1 MLFRH
6 FKILN
11 LFFLFAFIT
20 PHVCSAQISKP
31 QPVNINELINS
42 ITDSLNKH
50 YIFPDKAESI
60 AAYLQSQLKKNAYKD
75 LLGDP
80 RKLAHQIELDIHS
93 VHHDPHMRVQFDP
106 AFVPQ
111 ENNKST
117 LEDINQAK
125 RFWTE
130 NNYMFKKVEVLPGNI
145 GYLPFDG
152 FIEEIEGAK
161 PTIKAAL
168 KFLANTKALII
179 DLRQNGGGSPE
190 MVSHM
195 ESYFFNEK
203 TPMNHMINRSNQD
216 TSFYY
221 ADPAK
226 SDSLH
231 LSMPVYILTSKHTFS
246 AAEDF
251 SYGMQ
256 IIKRAIVVGEI
267 TGGGAHPQMPF
278 SLSQGFVVSIPFAR
292 SFNPITKTDWEGTG
306 VIPDVK
312 TSANEALIKA
322 QELVFRSQLLSTTD
336 QKEKNKN
343 LYYINSLLVNDG
355 IKPFPINKLS
365 PFAGTYGGL
374 IIYLGKTKL
383 YCKNIYKGGTVS
395 ELTHIVNNLFV
406 LDKDAQIEFVS
417 DSKGHYSGIRIFVN
431 DGNVFEEKKS
441 KNAH

>member
-1 MLFRH
+1 
-6 FKILN
+6 
-11 LFFLFAFIT
+11 
-20 PHVCSAQISKP
+20 
-31 QPVNINELINS
+31 
-42 ITDSLNKH
+42 
-50 YIFPDKAESI
+50 
-60 AAYLQSQLKKNAYKD
+60 
-75 LLGDP
+75 
-80 RKLAHQIELDIHS
+80 
-93 VHHDPHMRVQFDP
+93 
-106 AFVPQ
+106 
-111 ENNKST
+111 
-117 LEDINQAK
+117 
-125 RFWTE
+125 
-130 NNYMFKKVEVLPGNI
+130 
-145 GYLPFDG
+145 
-152 FIEEIEGAK
+152 
-161 PTIKAAL
+161 
-168 KFLANTKALII
+168 
-179 DLRQNGGGSPE
+179 
-190 MVSHM
+190 
-195 ESYFFNEK
+195 
-203 TPMNHMINRSNQD
+203 
-216 TSFYY
+216 
-221 ADPAK
+221 
-226 SDSLH
+226 
-231 LSMPVYILTSKHTFS
+231 
-246 AAEDF
+246 
-251 SYGMQ
+251 MQ